1 MKVRTAYRCR
11 AYPDQTQ
18 QAVLART
25 FGCVRVVWNR
35 TLAARQE
42 RYALVR
48 QGTSYAETDR
58 ALTAMKRDPGL
69 AFLNEVSSVPLQQAL
84 RHQHAAFQSFFAQ
97 RSRYPRFKSRRGRQ
111 SATYTRS
118 AFSMKAGE
126 LSLGKMHG
134 PLRFVWT
141 WPEVDIAAREPTSV
155 TVAKDPAGRWFVTFQ
170 VDAPAPAPLPMA
182 GQSVGADM
190 GLIDLATLSTGEKIR
205 HPRDWERHQRNL
217 QRWQRRLARCQKGS
231 RNRAKVRV
239 KVARAHARIADARR
253 DFLHKAST
261 DIIRRF
267 DVIALEDLQVAN
279 MVRNRHLARAIY
291 FTGWAQLRAML
302 EYKADRCGRTV
313 VIVDRWYPSSKTCS
327 TCGYLLAS
335 LSLST
340 RMWPCPSCGTRHD
353 RDINAAQNI
362 LAAGLAAGAATGTDA
377 CGGTVRRAGTPRAH
391 VPAKQEPHPVRA
403 GIPAL

>member
-1 MKVRTAYRCR
+1 
-11 AYPDQTQ
+11 
-18 QAVLART
+18 LART

-42 RYALVR
+42 RYTLAR
-48 QGTSYAETDR
+48 QGTSYADTDR

-84 RHQHAAFQSFFAQ
+84 RHQHAAFQAFFAQ

-126 LSLGKMHG
+126 LSLGKMYG

-141 WPEVDIAAREPTSV
+141 WPEVDIAALEPTSV

-190 GLIDLATLSTGEKIR
+190 GLTDLTTLSTGEKIR

-261 DIIRRF
+261 DLFAGSTSSPSRTCRWPTWSGTGISP
-267 DVIALEDLQVAN
+267 
-279 MVRNRHLARAIY
+279 ARSA
-291 FTGWAQLRAML
+291 APA
-302 EYKADRCGRTV
+302 GR
-313 VIVDRWYPSSKTCS
+313 
-327 TCGYLLAS
+327 
-335 LSLST
+335 
-340 RMWPCPSCGTRHD
+340 SCGPCWNTRP
-353 RDINAAQNI
+353 
-362 LAAGLAAGAATGTDA
+362 
-377 CGGTVRRAGTPRAH
+377 GGTGGRWPSWIAGTPAARRAL
-391 VPAKQEPHPVRA
+391 RA
-403 GIPAL
+403 ATCSGS